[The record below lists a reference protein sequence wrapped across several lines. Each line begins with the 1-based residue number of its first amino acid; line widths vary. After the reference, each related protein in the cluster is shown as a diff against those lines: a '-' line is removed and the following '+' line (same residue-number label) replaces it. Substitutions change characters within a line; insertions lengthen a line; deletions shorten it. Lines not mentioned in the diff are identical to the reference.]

1 MATGIELLVAAA
13 LCLACPPLNSTM
25 PEGLIQLSDDGAVL
39 TDIPIDKSLAETG
52 VDEDAPMET
61 LEVLRNKKEKLRRMR
76 EWINGKHL
84 IIATLEDY
92 PLSYTQ
98 LLDNGTRIGQGVSF
112 QIIEFLQEKFNFTY
126 DVVVPQD
133 NIIGSTTDFD
143 RSLIEMVNTSVSI
156 EFMLSLTIQYSK
168 PKACIL
174 FLYSKWI
181 WRQLLYPRYRSNVVL
196 STTRRQRWTRAS
208 GLW

>member
-13 LCLACPPLNSTM
+13 LCLACPSMNQTM
-25 PEGLIQLSDDGAVL
+25 PEGLIELSDDGSVV
-39 TDIPIDKSLAETG
+39 TEIPIDKSIEETG
-52 VDEDAPMET
+52 VDEDAPAET
-61 LEVLRNKKEKLRRMR
+61 LEVLRNKKQKLRQMR

-84 IIATLEDY
+84 RIATLEDY

-112 QIIEFLQEKFNFTY
+112 QIIEFLQKKFNFTY

-143 RSLIEMVNTSVSI
+143 RSLIEMVNNSVSRLI
-156 EFMLSLTIQYSK
+156 
-168 PKACIL
+168 
-174 FLYSKWI
+174 
-181 WRQLLYPRYRSNVVL
+181 
-196 STTRRQRWTRAS
+196 
-208 GLW
+208 